1 MMKKNLPKEPSKKG
15 IVRDGKILGMLQ
27 WFHMGEYDKVEQTLQ
42 DLKTLG
48 ITHLRTGISW
58 ADYYTKEGSA
68 WYDWLLPKLAKEVE
82 ILPCFLYTPPSIGI
96 EHKTSSPPKGP
107 KKYADFLD
115 IFISRYGQY
124 FEWVELWNEPNN
136 RSEYDYTL
144 DSNWEIF
151 SEMIICA
158 AYWCKQLGK
167 KVALGGMSPID
178 CNWLDFM
185 AQKKVLENIDAVGIH
200 GFPGTFDPH
209 FRPWDDQIE
218 EVRKVLEDHQ
228 LQLEI
233 WVTEAGY
240 STWQHDEKQQ
250 LQEFLKVT
258 GCSADRVYWYSL
270 YDLSPS
276 LPTVDGFHM
285 DDREYFFGI
294 KTHLGKP
301 KLLFRMLENLDF
313 PTLSQMDWWNTKES
327 SKIKKAAEPSYVL
340 ITGGAGFIGVN
351 LANHLL
357 NQGHKV
363 IIYDN
368 LSRAGVEKN
377 LEWLLSEHPKEN
389 IWVEVA
395 DIRNAHR
402 LKHVVSYAK
411 MVYHLA
417 AQVAVTTSLDDPNHD
432 FEVNIHG
439 TFNLLEAIRTSG
451 HQPPLV
457 FTSTNKVYG
466 DLPNLEFEQTETR
479 YHPKDSHI
487 KQRGISEAQPL
498 TFHSPYGS
506 SKGAA
511 DQYVLDYARSYNLQ
525 TVVFRMSCIYG
536 PHQFGTE
543 DQGWVAHFLIQAIKG
558 QKIHIYGDG
567 KQVRDI
573 LYVEDLLNAF
583 TLAWSHMDKISG
595 QVFNIGGGVNNAI
608 SLLELLNLI
617 EFKHKLK
624 IDLLFGEARTGD
636 QVYYVSDTS
645 HFKEAV
651 GWSPSVPI
659 QQGLENIFEW
669 LCAQHRPPSDE
680 EKLNDNLVHEYISRT
695 AGNGT
700 KSN

>member
-1 MMKKNLPKEPSKKG
+1 MKKNRPEKRDIQGAPQ
-15 IVRDGKILGMLQ
+15 DGKVLGILQ
-27 WFHMGEYDKVEQTLQ
+27 WFHIGEYDKVENTLK
-42 DLKTLG
+42 DLKALG
-48 ITHLRTGISW
+48 INHLRTGISW
-58 ADYYTKEGSA
+58 ADYYTKEGPA
-68 WYDWLLPKLAKEVE
+68 WYDWLLPKLAAELE

-115 IFISRYGQY
+115 VFINKYGQH

-158 AYWCKQLGK
+158 AFWSKQLGK
-167 KVALGGMSPID
+167 KVALGGMSPLD

-185 AQKKVLENIDAVGIH
+185 AQRNVLENIDAIGIH

-209 FRPWDDQIE
+209 FKPWDDQIE
-218 EVRKVLEDHQ
+218 AVKKVLEDHQ
-228 LQLEI
+228 LEREI
-233 WVTEAGY
+233 WITEAGY

-250 LQEFLKVT
+250 LQEFIKVAN
-258 GCSADRVYWYSL
+258 CSASRVYWYSL
-270 YDLSPS
+270 YDLSPA
-276 LPTVDGFHM
+276 LPTVDGFHF
-285 DDREYFFGI
+285 DEREYFFGM
-294 KTHLGKP
+294 KTYQGKP
-301 KLLFRMLENLDF
+301 KLLFRMLEIVDVQVLAQ
-313 PTLSQMDWWNTKES
+313 PGWWNSKENTK
-327 SKIKKAAEPSYVL
+327 KQKTNEPNFVL

-357 NQGHKV
+357 HQGHKV

-368 LSRAGVEKN
+368 LSRPGVEKN
-377 LEWLLSEHPKEN
+377 LEWLLSEHPKDN

-395 DIRNAHR
+395 DIRNIYR
-402 LKHVVSYAK
+402 LKHVVNQAK

-417 AQVAVTTSLDDPNHD
+417 AQVAVTTSLGDPTHD
-432 FEVNIHG
+432 FEVNIQG
-439 TFNLLEAIRTSG
+439 TFNLLEAIRTSS

-479 YHPKDSHI
+479 YYPKDGHI
-487 KQRGISEAQPL
+487 KQSGISEAQPL
-498 TFHSPYGS
+498 SFHSPYGS

-511 DQYVLDYARSYNLQ
+511 DQYVLDYVRSYNLKA
-525 TVVFRMSCIYG
+525 VVFRMSCIYG

-558 QKIHIYGDG
+558 RPIHIYGDG

-573 LYVEDLLNAF
+573 LYVGDLLKAF
-583 TLAWSHMDKISG
+583 MLAWKDINSISG
-595 QVFNIGGGVNNAI
+595 QVFNIGGGVGNAI
-608 SLLELLNLI
+608 SLIELLNLI
-617 EFKHKLK
+617 EIKHKLK
-624 IDLLFGEARTGD
+624 IDLAFGMPRTGD
-636 QVYYVSDTS
+636 QVYYVSNTDK
-645 HFKEAV
+645 FQDAV
-651 GWSPSVPI
+651 GWRPAVPI
-659 QQGLENIFEW
+659 QEGLENIFNW
-669 LCAQHRPPSDE
+669 LSTQHQSPSIN
-680 EKLNDNLVHEYISRT
+680 KTQNDSLVHEYVTRT

-700 KSN
+700 KTS

>member
-1 MMKKNLPKEPSKKG
+1 MKKNRQKEQYDYGTSKDEKVLG
-15 IVRDGKILGMLQ
+15 ILQ
-27 WFHMGEYDKVEQTLQ
+27 WFHVGEYEIVEDTLR
-42 DLKTLG
+42 DLKTMG

-58 ADYYTKEGSA
+58 ADYYTKEGPA
-68 WYDWLLPKLAKEVE
+68 WYDWLLPRLAAEVE

-96 EHKTSSPPKGP
+96 EHKTSSPPKGA

-115 IFISRYGQY
+115 LIISKYGQF

-144 DSNWEIF
+144 DSNWDIF
-151 SEMIICA
+151 SEMIILA
-158 AYWCKQLGK
+158 AHWAKQRGK
-167 KVALGGMSPID
+167 KVALGGMSPVD

-185 AQKKVLENIDAVGIH
+185 AQRNVLENVDAIGIH

-209 FRPWDDQIE
+209 FRPWDDQIDA
-218 EVRKVLEDHQ
+218 VKKVLEDHQ
-228 LQLEI
+228 LQTEI
-233 WVTEAGY
+233 WITEAGF

-250 LQEFLKVT
+250 LQEFIKVAN
-258 GCSADRVYWYSL
+258 CSADRVYWYSL

-285 DDREYFFGI
+285 DDREYFFGM
-294 KTHLGKP
+294 KTHQGKE
-301 KLLFRMLENLDF
+301 KLLFRMLEEHDLA
-313 PTLSQMDWWNTKES
+313 TLSQTGWWSPKES
-327 SKIKKAAEPSYVL
+327 GKKQKMLEPSYVL

-351 LANHLL
+351 LADHLL
-357 NQGHKV
+357 REGYSV

-377 LEWLLSEHPKEN
+377 LEWLLSEHPHDR

-395 DIRNAHR
+395 DVRNFFK
-402 LKHVVSYAK
+402 LKHVVQQDK
-411 MVYHLA
+411 MVFHLA
-417 AQVAVTTSLDDPNHD
+417 AQVAVTTSLEDPGHD
-432 FEVNIHG
+432 FEVNMQG
-439 TFNLLEAIRTSG
+439 TFNVLEAIRISS
-451 HQPPLV
+451 HQPPLL

-479 YHPKDSHI
+479 YHPEDKHI
-487 KQRGISEAQPL
+487 KQHGISETQPL
-498 TFHSPYGS
+498 NFHSPYGA

-511 DQYVLDYARSYNLQ
+511 DQYVLDYARSYNLKA
-525 TVVFRMSCIYG
+525 VVFRMSCIYG

-558 QKIHIYGDG
+558 RTIHIYGDG

-573 LYVEDLLNAF
+573 LYVEDLLKAF
-583 TLAWSHMDKISG
+583 IVAWKNVDKISG
-595 QVFNIGGGVNNAI
+595 QAFNIGGGVGNAI

-617 EFKHKLK
+617 EIKNKLK
-624 IDLLFGEARTGD
+624 IDLQYGEPRTGD
-636 QVYYVSDTS
+636 QVYYVSDTGK
-645 HFKEAV
+645 FNQAV
-651 GWSPSVPI
+651 RWSPAVPI
-659 QQGLENIFEW
+659 QEGLENIFDW
-669 LCAQHRPPSDE
+669 LSKQHRHQSVK

-700 KSN
+700 GTN